1 MTDGLIRAHLAIE
14 GAAKEVTI
22 IGGRL
27 LGVYFHEESTQNL
40 VDVVGVLI
48 V

>member
-1 MTDGLIRAHLAIE
+1 LAIE
-14 GAAKEVTI
+14 GAAEEIAIVS
-22 IGGRL
+22 GGFFRIDL
-27 LGVYFHEESTQNL
+27 HEKGSQDL

>member
-14 GAAKEVTI
+14 GVAKEVTI

-27 LGVYFHEESTQNL
+27 FRVYFNEESTQDL